1 MYFIT
6 VNYCCMLCY
15 ILVKYI
21 QNLVRRFEGDCS
33 KSPIEG
39 QYVIYLFLESY

>member
-1 MYFIT
+1 
-6 VNYCCMLCY
+6 MLCY